1 MAKRAFRKASVG
13 VLTRETSYP
22 EARETSAELMVSSSV
37 MIVSVHVAR
46 TLDGRPGGRAEHTVR
61 PTPLEPPCHPAPRFR
76 PFFGLVRGSRAAVAP
91 QGGQGGLG
99 GPQSSVSTRA
109 QERIPTC
116 LVVIRSAVGAWLW
129 V

>member
-1 MAKRAFRKASVG
+1 VAKRAFRKASVG

-61 PTPLEPPCHPAPRFR
+61 PRIAKGNGCDDVSLSSLPTLGPRIFIAQR
-76 PFFGLVRGSRAAVAP
+76 YRVVQPRG
-91 QGGQGGLG
+91 
-99 GPQSSVSTRA
+99 
-109 QERIPTC
+109 
-116 LVVIRSAVGAWLW
+116 
-129 V
+129 